1 MLSIESSRLFPEMLD
16 TREQCEEHN
25 ESRIFCGRLWGWGSD
40 RNPWVML
47 GWVLQLWVPP
57 ASHLQAN
64 EKWVKRNLETE
75 REKKQAFGKLLSSL
89 FCCLGVWF
97 IAAQNVGITWG
108 FILLRLTSMFPYS
121 ITSLNIIKIHV
132 QFFYRPAS
140 SCSSSSMSRSNLPF
154 LKGWMEDLELF
165 NWPISSIGC

>member
-1 MLSIESSRLFPEMLD
+1 MFLNGRRIKKNLD
-16 TREQCEEHN
+16 Y
-25 ESRIFCGRLWGWGSD
+25 SLIF
-40 RNPWVML
+40 
-47 GWVLQLWVPP
+47 
-57 ASHLQAN
+57 
-64 EKWVKRNLETE
+64 
-75 REKKQAFGKLLSSL
+75 KLTK
-89 FCCLGVWF
+89 F
-97 IAAQNVGITWG
+97 IHSQNVGITWG

-154 LKGWMEDLELF
+154 PKGWMEDLELF